1 MVAMRGEEFERLYAE
16 HAAALLAFLT
26 FRTGDRVRAEDLTA
40 DTFERIL
47 RKRWS
52 VDVRRGSA
60 KTGIFAIAL
69 NLLRD
74 DARRR
79 DAESRALQRAG
90 TISITGAFAG
100 STDFLDDREA
110 LAAALDALA
119 PQDREIVAL
128 RYGGDLTVPEI
139 AKLTRQTDATVRGRL
154 YRALA
159 RLRVALDEPAA
170 A

>member
-1 MVAMRGEEFERLYAE
+1 MRGEDFERLYAE
-16 HAAALLAFLT
+16 HAPALLAFLT
-26 FRTGDRVRAEDLTA
+26 YRTGDRARAEDLTA

-47 RKRWS
+47 RKRWR
-52 VDVRRGSA
+52 VDARRGSA

-74 DARRR
+74 EARRR
-79 DAESRALQRAG
+79 DAESRALERA
-90 TISITGAFAG
+90 TAISVPHALAG
-100 STDFLDDREA
+100 GIDLLHDREA
-110 LAAALDALA
+110 LATALDTLA

-159 RLRVALDEPAA
+159 RMRVELEQPATA
-170 A
+170 